1 MSRFAH
7 ASSLTPIFSLFH
19 DTVWF
24 NMDAITAFTSKLG
37 NQLRDN
43 RHHTSSLFS
52 LLMSALLPWIY
63 SIITEGDADRVWS
76 CIENAVQL
84 MVSAAEEEED
94 QQ

>member
-1 MSRFAH
+1 M
-7 ASSLTPIFSLFH
+7 
-19 DTVWF
+19 VWF

-43 RHHTSSLFS
+43 YRRHTSSLFF

-94 QQ
+94 EE